1 MRFCCDEKCDQGRNC
16 PKRMPVNSDWFDG
29 FALGICAV
37 ALIVILV
44 MLFV

>member
-16 PKRMPVNSDWFDG
+16 PKRMPVNSDWFDR

-37 ALIVILV
+37 SFVVILL

>member
-1 MRFCCDEKCDQGRNC
+1 MRFCCDEQCDRGHNC
-16 PKRMPVNSDWFDG
+16 PSYTIPDWFDG
-29 FALGICAV
+29 FALGICAT